1 MLFTIVGCSQ
11 GVCRGVGSAPGTA
24 GPAGMVT
31 SPGQAE
37 VDAGAAEAGAAAQPD
52 GAEQAAL
59 DEQLGPLRKGG
70 RHVVAAPP
78 DDAEARSYGAWVAAA
93 ARAAQERQAPPAAPA
108 GFALRVLPGRDLWVL
123 FEDGARRRG
132 AVAVVLRVGPAAP
145 LLVEAPHT
153 FFDQGTLPL
162 ALAVFEA
169 QRARALLINTSHRYG
184 GRPRPGSGAPDEE
197 GGAEGETTN
206 EGGGGGGGGPRAVG
220 DAGQDGGSGARAAA
234 DAKQD
239 GGSGAR
245 AAADAKQDG
254 GSGARAAA
262 DAKQDGRRA
271 ARAKGGGARA
281 AGGGAR
287 TAGGGARAAG
297 QGAQADG
304 GGTREESV
312 EARARAAA
320 ALAFAD
326 VAHAERSFFLS
337 AHRALLQGFP
347 GMPTVQLHGF
357 QDSSAPDAAV
367 IGSAVGQGADLD
379 RLLDPL
385 RAVLRDGKVQ
395 GKVLAFPADIDK
407 LGGATNVQARWSRQ
421 VGAPFYHLELSR
433 SLRDELIED
442 ADLRRRFAGAFAQ
455 VAAGASRTGG
465 AGCASNEAR

>member
-1 MLFTIVGCSQ
+1 MKSAGYVVLFTIVGCSQ

-59 DEQLGPLRKGG
+59 DEQLGSLRKGG
-70 RHVVAAPP
+70 RHLVAAPP

-197 GGAEGETTN
+197 GGAEGESTN
-206 EGGGGGGGGPRAVG
+206 EGGGGGGGGPRAAG
-220 DAGQDGGSGARAAA
+220 DAGQDGGGGARAAA

-245 AAADAKQDG
+245 AAADAK
-254 GSGARAAA
+254 R
-262 DAKQDGRRA
+262 DGRRA

-281 AGGGAR
+281 AGGGE
-287 TAGGGARAAG
+287 RAAG

-385 RAVLRDGKVQ
+385 RAVLRDGKIQ

-433 SLRDELIED
+433 SLRDKLIED

-465 AGCASNEAR
+465 AGCASSEAR